1 MIAYYDINIY
11 MYIIKCTVANTKT
24 KQNKIVKTSYV
35 YLTYV
40 RIGIIHLAEKTKWKC
55 FSTNVYFLKCT
66 CFGFII

>member
-40 RIGIIHLAEKTKWKC
+40 RIGIIHLAEKTK
-55 FSTNVYFLKCT
+55 
-66 CFGFII
+66 